1 MGDVEMKK
9 NYLKNIYYDA
19 VTIVLIMIVSIIC
32 EIWIFE
38 TKSNYD
44 YLILLMLY
52 FIVIL
57 GRNKLKKGLG

>member
-1 MGDVEMKK
+1 MKK

>member
-1 MGDVEMKK
+1 
-9 NYLKNIYYDA
+9 
-19 VTIVLIMIVSIIC
+19 MIVSIIF

-52 FIVIL
+52 FIVIYRIMEIL
-57 GRNKLKKGLG
+57 AFIVDEMRLM